1 MTISAKRVAANKL
14 LIAAGLLQ
22 PERAASPVAALLWR
36 YQIDLSPPFFRSFW
50 RNLIFR
56 GVGFAMIWGM
66 GMWFFWSR
74 TGTSPSAALATT
86 GIGGLLYGLAT
97 SGYYEYTRR
106 KYKLPLWQDVRP
118 EVASKA
124 KPALAAKSKR
134 RR

>member
-1 MTISAKRVAANKL
+1 
-14 LIAAGLLQ
+14 
-22 PERAASPVAALLWR
+22 
-36 YQIDLSPPFFRSFW
+36 
-50 RNLIFR
+50 
-56 GVGFAMIWGM
+56 
-66 GMWFFWSR
+66 
-74 TGTSPSAALATT
+74 
-86 GIGGLLYGLAT
+86 LLYGLAT